1 MKGVAYAG
9 ALLGV
14 VPLQVTVLQ
23 YLAIGE
29 VRPDLCLALTCLVG
43 FVVGE
48 RQGLLLG
55 LGLGFMQDLVSAG
68 ELWLNVV
75 TKGVAGL
82 VAGMAGRQLVQTTPL
97 SFLILSLSMSS
108 LLGLVFLFAGQPV
121 GALAEELVTLRSI
134 LLPQAAYDA
143 VTAVGLYWLLAKR
156 FRSTLPPDQVE
167 AGGTGPVWAM
177 K

>member
-1 MKGVAYAG
+1 MKGVAYTG
-9 ALLGV
+9 ALLVV
-14 VPLQVTVLQ
+14 VPLQVTVLH

-68 ELWLNVV
+68 DLWLNVV

-82 VAGMAGRQLVQTTPL
+82 VAGMVGRQLVQTTPL
-97 SFLILSLSMSS
+97 SFLILSLSVSS
-108 LLGLVFLFAGQPV
+108 FSGLVFLFASQPS

-143 VTAVGLYWLLAKR
+143 VTAVALYWLLAR
-156 FRSTLPPDQVE
+156 RLRSTLPPDQVE

>member
-9 ALLGV
+9 ALVGV
-14 VPLQVTVLQ
+14 VPLQVTVLH
-23 YLAIGE
+23 YLTIGE
-29 VRPDLCLALTCLVG
+29 VRPDLCLVLTCLVG

-75 TKGVAGL
+75 TKGLAGL
-82 VAGMAGRQLVQTTPL
+82 VAGIVGRQLVQTTPL
-97 SFLILSLSMSS
+97 SFLMLSLSVSGFS
-108 LLGLVFLFAGQPV
+108 GLVFLFAGWPA
-121 GALAEELVTLRSI
+121 GALAEELVTLRSV

-143 VTAVGLYWLLAKR
+143 VTAVALYWLLAKR
-156 FRSTLPPDQVE
+156 LRSTLPPDQVE
-167 AGGTGPVWAM
+167 AGGTGSVWAM

>member
-1 MKGVAYAG
+1 VKGVAYAG

-14 VPLQVTVLQ
+14 VPLQVTVLH

-55 LGLGFMQDLVSAG
+55 VGLGFMQDLVSAG
-68 ELWLNVV
+68 DLWLNVM

-82 VAGMAGRQLVQTTPL
+82 VAGMVGRQLVQTTPL
-97 SFLILSLSMSS
+97 SFLILSLSVSS
-108 LLGLVFLFAGQPV
+108 FSGLVFLFTGRPAET
-121 GALAEELVTLRSI
+121 LAEELVTLRSV

-143 VTAVGLYWLLAKR
+143 VTAVGLYWLLVKR
-156 FRSTLPPDQVE
+156 LRSTLPPDQVE
-167 AGGTGPVWAM
+167 ADGTGPVWAV

>member
-1 MKGVAYAG
+1 MRMVAYAMG
-9 ALLGV
+9 LLGV
-14 VPLQVTVLQ
+14 VPLQVTVLH

-29 VRPDLCLALTCLVG
+29 IRPDLCLALTCLVG

-55 LGLGFMQDLVSAG
+55 LGLGFMQDIVSAG

-82 VAGMAGRQLVQTTPL
+82 VAGMVGRQLVQTTPL
-97 SFLILSLSMSS
+97 SFLILSLSASS
-108 LLGLVFLFAGQPV
+108 LSGLVFLFAGRPA
-121 GALAEELVTLRSI
+121 GALAEELVTIRSI

-143 VTAVGLYWLLAKR
+143 VMAAGLYWLLAKR
-156 FRSTLPPDQVE
+156 LRSTLPPDQVE